1 MASLPLSIDASQER
15 RDNAKSKDEG
25 FSQSSGGRVSRR
37 RKSLQGE
44 KPKVPSEKF
53 ARILAVEDNAT
64 ELRLLTDILE
74 EDGFQVIGCTSAAEA
89 LRQLEPGR
97 FGVGVVDLMLPDLDG
112 IALLQE
118 ILKIDPDVRVI
129 IYTGASSFDS
139 VKEALNAGAFGYIEK
154 LSDPSEL
161 LRHVHRAA
169 RARVGRY
176 AADLEAAVA
185 KRTEEL
191 ARSNQELQSFASVV
205 AHDLRSPLL
214 TISGYCE
221 ILKEEFGSMLPP
233 GAIEYLEQITMA
245 AGRMGRL
252 IDDLLDYSRVGR
264 GRDPMRTVD
273 LHTVVE
279 QVRANLDAAIRDA
292 NATIQVDRLPPVRGD
307 QTQLIQLFQNLVGNA
322 IKFRDA
328 RPIVV
333 SIRCE
338 VEGAMHRFAVA
349 DNGIGIDR
357 KDFERIFRVFQRL
370 HGKEYP
376 GTGIGLALCQKIVE
390 RHGGRIWLES
400 QLGQGSTFYF
410 TLPAADPRTDSAG

>member
-1 MASLPLSIDASQER
+1 M
-15 RDNAKSKDEG
+15 
-25 FSQSSGGRVSRR
+25 
-37 RKSLQGE
+37 
-44 KPKVPSEKF
+44 PSEKF
-53 ARILAVEDNAT
+53 ARILAVEDSAA

-74 EDGFQVIGCTSAAEA
+74 EDGFQVIGCTSATEA
-89 LRQLEPGR
+89 IRQLEPGR
-97 FGVGVVDLMLPDLDG
+97 FGVGVVDLLLPDLDG

-154 LSDPSEL
+154 LSDPGEL

-191 ARSNQELQSFASVV
+191 ARSNQELQAFASVV

-221 ILKEEFGSMLPP
+221 ILVEEFGLQLPQ
-233 GAIEYLEQITMA
+233 GAIEYLDHITLA

-264 GRDPMRTVD
+264 GRDPMRAVD
-273 LHTVVE
+273 LHAVVD

-292 NATIQVDRLPPVRGD
+292 DAKIEVERLPAVRGD

-322 IKFRDA
+322 VKFRDT
-328 RPIVV
+328 RPVV
-333 SIRCE
+333 VRIRCE
-338 VEGAMHRFAVA
+338 AEGAMHRFAIA
-349 DNGIGIDR
+349 DNGIGIAP
-357 KDFERIFRVFQRL
+357 KDFERIFLVFQRL

-400 QLGQGSTFYF
+400 QPGQGSTFYF
-410 TLPAADPRTDSAG
+410 TLPAADPLPAPPPINDRA

>member
-1 MASLPLSIDASQER
+1 M
-15 RDNAKSKDEG
+15 
-25 FSQSSGGRVSRR
+25 
-37 RKSLQGE
+37 
-44 KPKVPSEKF
+44 PSEKF
-53 ARILAVEDNAT
+53 ARILAVEDSAA

-74 EDGFQVIGCTSAAEA
+74 EDGFQVIGCTSATEA

-97 FGVGVVDLMLPDLDG
+97 FGVGVVDLLLPDLDG

-154 LSDPSEL
+154 LSDPGEL

-191 ARSNQELQSFASVV
+191 ARSNQELQAFASVV

-221 ILKEEFGSMLPP
+221 ILVEEFGSQLPQ
-233 GAIEYLEQITMA
+233 GAIEYLDHITMA

-264 GRDPMRTVD
+264 GRDPMRAVD
-273 LHTVVE
+273 LNAVVD

-292 NATIQVDRLPPVRGD
+292 DATIEVERLPAVRGD

-322 IKFRDA
+322 VKFRGA
-328 RPIVV
+328 RPVV
-333 SIRCE
+333 VRIRCE
-338 VEGAMHRFAVA
+338 AEGAIHRFAIA
-349 DNGIGIDR
+349 DNGIGIDP

-390 RHGGRIWLES
+390 RHGGRIWIDSKPGE
-400 QLGQGSTFYF
+400 GSTFYF
-410 TLPAADPRTDSAG
+410 TLPAVDPRPASGG

>member
-1 MASLPLSIDASQER
+1 LIRLKRRPGGAEPPDAGLFRFFVGATGR
-15 RDNAKSKDEG
+15 RCEKI
-25 FSQSSGGRVSRR
+25 
-37 RKSLQGE
+37 RKE

-74 EDGFQVIGCTSAAEA
+74 EDGFEVVGCTSAAEA
-89 LRQLEPGR
+89 LGQLKPGR

-221 ILKEEFGSMLPP
+221 ILKEEFGPLLPQR
-233 GAIEYLEQITMA
+233 AIEYLEQITMA

-264 GRDPMRTVD
+264 GRDPMRSVD
-273 LHTVVE
+273 LHVVVE

-292 NATIQVDRLPPVRGD
+292 NAKIEVDRLPPVRGD

-322 IKFRDA
+322 VKFRDA
-328 RPIVV
+328 RPVVV

-338 VEGAMHRFAVA
+338 AEGAMHRFAIA
-349 DNGIGIDR
+349 DNGIGIDP

-376 GTGIGLALCQKIVE
+376 GTGIGLALCRKIVE

-400 QLGQGSTFYF
+400 QPGQGSTFYF